1 MNQFLKQFFKHIK
14 CTGAI
19 APSSKHLSKF
29 IVDLANLSNKKCII
43 ELGSGTGVF
52 TKEIVKQKNSKSTFF
67 CLEINK
73 EFVSITKKNCPGIIV
88 YNSSADKINKYL
100 LKHNEKYCD
109 CIISGLPWAAFDNS
123 LQINLL
129 NSIYD
134 SLSKN
139 GVFLTFA
146 YIQGS
151 YLPSGM
157 KFKQLLLKKFK
168 SVEKS
173 KIIWKNLPPAFVYI
187 CKK

>member
-88 YNSSADKINKYL
+88 YNSSADNINKYL
-100 LKHNEKYCD
+100 LNSTFLSIPYAIPDQCLLPNFITFF
-109 CIISGLPWAAFDNS
+109 II
-123 LQINLL
+123 
-129 NSIYD
+129 
-134 SLSKN
+134 KRK
-139 GVFLTFA
+139 T
-146 YIQGS
+146 
-151 YLPSGM
+151 
-157 KFKQLLLKKFK
+157 LK
-168 SVEKS
+168 
-173 KIIWKNLPPAFVYI
+173 
-187 CKK
+187 